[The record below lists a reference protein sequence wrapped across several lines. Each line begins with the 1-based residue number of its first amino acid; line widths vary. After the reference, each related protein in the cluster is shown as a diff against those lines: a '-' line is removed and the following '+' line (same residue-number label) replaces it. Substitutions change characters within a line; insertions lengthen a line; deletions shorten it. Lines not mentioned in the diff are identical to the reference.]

1 MCPLPNCGHN
11 LSQIITAKNATIINW
26 ESMMQKEKKP
36 SGYSNPKGK
45 VQMFLEIIKNI
56 KQKPKVLLKKQGQM
70 LFQKVVEKT

>member
-1 MCPLPNCGHN
+1 
-11 LSQIITAKNATIINW
+11 
-26 ESMMQKEKKP
+26 MMQKEKNP

-45 VQMFLEIIKNI
+45 VQMFVEIIKNI